1 MKTIALRTS
10 SSWMASIACVITL
23 SGFAIPV
30 FSADPAHKRCPI
42 MTDDEVDAEYI
53 VESSGVPVGL
63 CCGKC
68 DKLWKKNE
76 TYYIKAGLELGL
88 LPQFKGKEAELGL
101 DKVVLLP
108 QRFCPINDKNI
119 VTPDSPSVEYKGVKV
134 YFYNE
139 AALKKWE
146 AAPDASAE
154 KAVKAGLLPQ
164 LAGK

>member
-1 MKTIALRTS
+1 MKSIISRTS
-10 SSWMASIACVITL
+10 RSWIARFACVIAL
-23 SGFAIPV
+23 SSFSIPA
-30 FSADPAHKRCPI
+30 FSADPANKLCPI

-53 VESSGVPVGL
+53 VQSGGVPVGL

-76 TYYIKAGLELGL
+76 KYYIKAGLELGL
-88 LPQFKGKEAELGL
+88 LPQFKGRETELGL
-101 DKVVLLP
+101 DKVELLP
-108 QRFCPINDKNI
+108 QRFCPINEKNI
-119 VTPDSPSVEYKGVKV
+119 VTPDSPSIGYKGVKV

-146 AAPDASAE
+146 AAPDATAE

-164 LAGK
+164 LAKK

>member
-1 MKTIALRTS
+1 
-10 SSWMASIACVITL
+10 MASVACVITL
-23 SGFAIPV
+23 SGFALPA
-30 FSADPAHKRCPI
+30 FSADPPNKLCPI

-53 VESSGVPVGL
+53 VDSGGVPVGL

-76 TYYIKAGLELGL
+76 KYYIKAGLELGL

-101 DKVVLLP
+101 DKVELLP

-119 VTPDSPSVEYKGVKV
+119 VTPDSPSVEYQGVKV

-139 AALKKWE
+139 AALNKWE

-154 KAVKAGLLPQ
+154 EAVKAGLLPQ
-164 LAGK
+164 LAKK